1 LFFHCLWT
9 GKSLKDNFVVDHVI
23 PFVLWHNNDAWN
35 FLPVSK
41 ATTGKKS
48 NKLPSAELLK
58 QRKDQVIADWELH
71 AAFEDVKFFREAK
84 SLVVLPRENWQ
95 APLFGQ
101 LCSAI
106 EMTALQRGV
115 GRWPLQ

>member
-1 LFFHCLWT
+1 LTSLELFKQ
-9 GKSLKDNFVVDHVI
+9 GNYRGI
-23 PFVLWHNNDAWN
+23 EY
-35 FLPVSK
+35 
-41 ATTGKKS
+41 
-48 NKLPSAELLK
+48 AELI
-58 QRKDQVIADWELH
+58 V
-71 AAFEDVKFFREAK
+71 AFEEVQFFREAE